1 MDNTTYSTKINN
13 YTFQMEVPEYY
24 QPALPE
30 YFKRHLHSGYAV
42 VNGRI
47 VSDEEYF
54 ELTGEHVDRDDFI
67 PAPLYVGEPLNMC
80 ISPCSTATIIDMD
93 QNLVPFRFI
102 NMEDMPKV
110 AEIIEGYLKEMYPYI
125 DRSAELKRYI
135 GIAQITM
142 GKIREAYK
150 EMKHDFN
157 IRHNIQR
164 TDPLTFFELLNKLQ

>member
-1 MDNTTYSTKINN
+1 MDFQTYSTKINKT
-13 YTFQMEVPEYY
+13 TFQMEVPEYY

-30 YFKRHLHSGYAV
+30 YFKRHLQSGYAV

-47 VSDEEYF
+47 VTDEEYY
-54 ELTGEHVDRDDFI
+54 ELTGKHVDRDDFI
-67 PAPLYVGEPLNMC
+67 PTPLYVGEPLNMC

-93 QNLVPFRFI
+93 QNLVPFRFMD
-102 NMEDMPKV
+102 MEDMPKV
-110 AEIIEGYLKEMYPYI
+110 VEIIEGYLHEMAPYI

-135 GIAQITM
+135 EIAQVTM

-157 IRHNIQR
+157 IRHNIKK
-164 TDPLTFFELLNKLQ
+164 TDPLSFFELLNKLQ